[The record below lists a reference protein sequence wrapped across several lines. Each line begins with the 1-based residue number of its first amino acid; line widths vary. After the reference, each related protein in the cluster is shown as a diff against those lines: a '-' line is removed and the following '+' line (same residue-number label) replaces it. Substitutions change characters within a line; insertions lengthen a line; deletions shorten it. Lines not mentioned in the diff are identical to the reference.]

1 MKASDSA
8 NSLTALYP
16 DEPECFVCM
25 DSNNNEKNEPVVH
38 SSLLRTCG
46 CKFMVHPTCWNE
58 WMKGKTDYDCPICRK
73 DTLVKFR
80 GIPPNPVLTVV
91 IQEDGRTWAQRNPTY
106 FFCSTWLVV
115 CCILCITVP
124 LCLWLIAKN

>member
-16 DEPECFVCM
+16 DEPECFVCL
-25 DSNNNEKNEPVVH
+25 DSNNDDKNEPVVH
-38 SSLLRTCG
+38 SSMLRTCG

-58 WMKGKTDYDCPICRK
+58 WMRDKTDYDCPICRK

-80 GIPPNPVLTVV
+80 GVPPNPVLTVV
-91 IQEDGRTWAQRNPTY
+91 VQEEGRTWIQRNPTY
-106 FFCSTWLVV
+106 FFCSTWFLI
-115 CCILCITVP
+115 CCILCVTVP
-124 LCLWLIAKN
+124 LCMWLIAKN